1 MADEYPDL
9 LASLPGRHVAT
20 MPVMGGGVM
29 ASVFLHGIVW
39 RPKIT
44 ADDVAV
50 PLVGPDLE
58 DALRAALSRRITGG
72 SW

>member
-1 MADEYPDL
+1 MGDEYPDP

-20 MPVMGGGVM
+20 MPVMGGGLM
-29 ASVFLHGIVW
+29 ASVFLHGLIY
-39 RPKIT
+39 RPTIT

-50 PLVGPDLE
+50 PLVGPYLE

-72 SW
+72 GW